1 MPRELRKRAP
11 LQPYNKNELGGSS
24 EEEQEQ
30 GDARGIARFTQKGVN
45 NTDKVFEPE
54 PDKPKT
60 RPR

>member
-1 MPRELRKRAP
+1 MPRELRKKAP
-11 LQPYNKNELGGSS
+11 RQPYTTNEQPGSS

-30 GDARGIARFTQKGVN
+30 DDARGIARFAQKGVN

-54 PDKPKT
+54 PERPKA